1 MLPDQDLRS
10 LEDTVEGVGE
20 VSVGVAAPAPE
31 VEKVTGRRLWLIL
44 GALLLGMLLAAL
56 DQTIVSTALPTIV
69 GDLHGGSH
77 LAWVVTAYLLSS
89 TVSTPLWG
97 KLGDQYGRKVFFQT
111 AIVIFVV
118 GSALCGFSQS
128 MTELIAFRALQGLG
142 GGGLMVGAQ
151 TIVGDVVSPRER
163 GRYMGLFGAMF
174 AVATVIGPLIG
185 GLCVTYLS
193 WRWVFYINLPL
204 GIVALFVTGTV
215 LPGHLRRV
223 HHQIDYAGTALLA
236 GSATSL
242 ILFASLGGVTWPWS
256 SLPSVFTAVLGVLLA
271 VGFVMVERRV
281 AEPVIPLKLF
291 RAPVFTAA
299 SAIGFVMG
307 LAMFGALTFLPL
319 FMQNV
324 KGVSPTASGLRI
336 LPVMLGMLAA
346 SVTSG
351 RLVTRWGRY
360 KIFPVVGTAMMTV
373 GAYLLSMID
382 ASTNGWVLALY
393 MFVFG
398 VGMGLTMQVLVVAVQ
413 NSVSYQDLGVATSS
427 ATFFRMIG
435 GSFGTAVFGAIY
447 AIVFTRTFAP
457 ALAHVSRAVL
467 RSFNPQ
473 TIDPAVL
480 ERLKST
486 ASGLAFYTR
495 YIDAVTHSIQTVFLV
510 ATPIAF
516 VAFLLS
522 FLLPEVPL
530 RKTVETVDVGE
541 VHGMLEHRSS
551 LQEIELALTRFSARE
566 NRGELYHTLAQRAGV
581 ELPPRSCWLL
591 YRLAENP
598 ACTVED
604 LAQRLKIEPGVI
616 QPGLDGLVSAGM
628 VEQHLQGADHE
639 FHLTASGMD
648 ALGRLTEARRASLTD
663 LLEGWNPEEHPEVI
677 QMVKEL
683 AHALLADDERLV
695 ADALPRGM
703 GGVAAAAASGTG
715 GSTPSLGGGA

>member
-1 MLPDQDLRS
+1 MS
-10 LEDTVEGVGE
+10 
-20 VSVGVAAPAPE
+20 VAAAAPPTFQRI
-31 VEKVTGRRLWLIL
+31 TGRRLWLIL

-97 KLGDQYGRKVFFQT
+97 KLGDQYGRKTFFQA
-111 AIVIFVV
+111 AIVIFVI
-118 GSALCGFSQS
+118 GSALSGFSHT

-151 TIVGDVVSPRER
+151 TIIGDVVSPRDR

-204 GIVALFVTGTV
+204 GVLALFVTGAV

-223 HHQIDYAGTALLA
+223 SHAIDYAGALLLA

-242 ILFASLGGVTWPWS
+242 IIFASLGGISWAWVS
-256 SLPSVFTAVLGVLLA
+256 VPSVATAVLGVLLA
-271 VGFVMVERRV
+271 VAFLLVERV
-281 AEPVIPLKLF
+281 AAEPVIPLKLF
-291 RAPVFTAA
+291 RERVFNAA
-299 SAIGFVMG
+299 SSIGFVMG
-307 LAMFGALTFLPL
+307 FAMFGALTFLPL
-319 FMQNV
+319 YMQIV

-336 LPVMLGMLAA
+336 LPLMLGMLGA

-360 KIFPVVGTAMMTV
+360 KIFPILGTALMTI
-373 GAYLLSMID
+373 GAYLLSLID
-382 ASTNGWVLALY
+382 ASTNAWVLAGY

-398 VGMGLTMQVLVVAVQ
+398 VGMGLVMQVLVVAVQ
-413 NSVSYQDLGVATSS
+413 NAVSYEDLGVATSS

-447 AIVFTRTFAP
+447 AIVLNHTIAP
-457 ALAHVSRAVL
+457 TLAKVPASIL

-473 TIDPAVL
+473 TINPGLLAK
-480 ERLKST
+480 LKST
-486 ASGLAFYTR
+486 AEGLFFYTK
-495 YIDAVTHSIQTVFLV
+495 YIDAVTHSIQIVFLV
-510 ATPIAF
+510 AVPIAF

-522 FLLPEVPL
+522 FLLPEVEL
-530 RKTVETVDVGE
+530 RKTVQTVDPGE
-541 VHGMLEHRSS
+541 VQGAPQTRSS
-551 LQEIELALTRFSARE
+551 LEEIQLALERVSARE
-566 NRGELYHTLAQRAGV
+566 NRGELYHTLAERAGLD
-581 ELPPRSCWLL
+581 LPPRSCWLL

-598 ACTVED
+598 ASTVAD
-604 LAQRLKIEPGVI
+604 LSYRLKVDPELIEPGVE
-616 QPGLDGLVSAGM
+616 GLVSAGM
-628 VEQHLQGADHE
+628 I
-639 FHLTASGMD
+639 
-648 ALGRLTEARRASLTD
+648 
-663 LLEGWNPEEHPEVI
+663 EERP
-677 QMVKEL
+677 
-683 AHALLADDERLV
+683 AG
-695 ADALPRGM
+695 P
-703 GGVAAAAASGTG
+703 S
-715 GSTPSLGGGA
+715 STCI